1 MTQELGR
8 LEKQVATVTQE
19 QERIRQNMGQLDRNT
34 DLYKRYVEKFGT
46 QEDEVERNRK
56 QIDEL
61 TVQEDKLRKSLD
73 DYLLN
78 LNVG

>member
-1 MTQELGR
+1 M
-8 LEKQVATVTQE
+8 AAVTQE
-19 QERIRQNMGQLDRNT
+19 QDRIRQNMGQLDRNT

-61 TVQEDKLRKSLD
+61 TVQENKLRKSLD
-73 DYLLN
+73 DYLIN
-78 LNVG
+78 LSVG